1 MESSA
6 KDSQPWNRLDDIVQ
20 LSYTVTGVDVIYSQY
35 NDTTWHL
42 HILSDQNKY
51 YYARYQ
57 GETQLE
63 KLMQIREP
71 PATSPS
77 DFTRWLLESIIQGRS
92 AVSDTRT
99 FTVSDRS
106 TKIEIPLEIVDDAD
120 AFRRISWSLLLKLV
134 EHVQNE
140 GCSIKSSH
148 QSSGKDDQST
158 TSPSSLTQED
168 SDALKLKQQNE
179 LLNAKLKAVMTQHQ
193 SEGVADHTPSPPDLS
208 TTSHAPV
215 SQPAVLQPRRKG
227 MSLINPRMKRR
238 RHPGT
243 DG

>member
-1 MESSA
+1 MESA
-6 KDSQPWNRLDDIVQ
+6 AEDSQPWNRLDDIVQ
-20 LSYTVTGVDVIYSQY
+20 LSYTVTGVDIIYSQY

-51 YYARYQ
+51 YYVQYQ

-63 KLMQIREP
+63 KLMQMREP
-71 PATSPS
+71 PAASPN

-106 TKIEIPLEIVDDAD
+106 STIEIPLESVDDAE
-120 AFRRISWSLLLKLV
+120 AFRRISWTLLLKLV
-134 EHVQNE
+134 GHVQNE
-140 GCSIKSSH
+140 GCSIKPSH
-148 QSSGKDDQST
+148 QYSSTNDQT
-158 TSPSSLTQED
+158 TPPPSSLPSED

-193 SEGVADHTPSPPDLS
+193 S
-208 TTSHAPV
+208 
-215 SQPAVLQPRRKG
+215 
-227 MSLINPRMKRR
+227 
-238 RHPGT
+238 